1 MTTTGTRADRG
12 GRPATGWSTSR
23 RCWTLCGVEKA
34 CGTVLC
40 VGRRRCTGP
49 TAGQGPTTGIS
60 SVVPANRRGQ
70 TDPEDASL
78 VVVIR
83 SRIHSHIDSWLRCFI
98 QREGGRRFEIARRR
112 ETVVEMAL
120 VVGHGPVCSRGFVES
135 TSMWSS
141 PASGSSHEWERR
153 KGSGGVFASARK
165 ASVVCPLRSYKL
177 GLPHPQESFGW
188 RVH

>member
-1 MTTTGTRADRG
+1 MGWGRRVGLCCVRG
-12 GRPATGWSTSR
+12 GDAVRVPRLDRVLQPVSVPSFQRTAEDRLTQKTPPSWSF
-23 RCWTLCGVEKA
+23 V
-34 CGTVLC
+34 
-40 VGRRRCTGP
+40 
-49 TAGQGPTTGIS
+49 
-60 SVVPANRRGQ
+60 
-70 TDPEDASL
+70 
-78 VVVIR
+78 R
-83 SRIHSHIDSWLRCFI
+83 SRIHSHINTWLWCFI